1 MTSTITGAASLTHS
15 ARPIGSR
22 ASSLVR
28 YSPTAWPWEREYRA
42 RRRALGWSQNE
53 LARRADVNH
62 PTLFKIEADQR
73 LNPSISVIV
82 RIARALGTT
91 AEALYGWERDDARL
105 IVEANKTTMLV
116 DVRPLGKKPTDAAQ
130 SRAKSF
136 VTTALERAGAKVRDA
151 GRTRRGRS
159 GSTVAGSCRSAGC
172 RRAGVGGGVARDP
185 QAARRA
191 RKPASGSRRTR
202 SKARIAIISGSLG
215 SFVSNMM
222 RQYNAQRANRWA
234 QLALSLVDLRAP
246 SIGITLQLTREVTYD
261 DCIHDLNGASSRAS
275 VASGDSPGVTALEQC
290 RQLPFDARVA

>member
-1 MTSTITGAASLTHS
+1 MLHAY
-15 ARPIGSR
+15 PIGTTNRFKGFIFGALQSKCVTLGKR
-22 ASSLVR
+22 IG
-28 YSPTAWPWEREYRA
+28 A

-105 IVEANKTTMLV
+105 IVDANKTTMLV

-151 GRTRRGRS
+151 GPT
-159 GSTVAGSCRSAGC
+159 AE
-172 RRAGVGGGVARDP
+172 D
-185 QAARRA
+185 AAEA
-191 RKPASGSRRTR
+191 PLPAH
-202 SKARIAIISGSLG
+202 A
-215 SFVSNMM
+215 
-222 RQYNAQRANRWA
+222 A
-234 QLALSLVDLRAP
+234 QLAAGGLALVEELRAIRKRLDALETP
-246 SIGITLQLTREVTYD
+246 RQGQAGRVRK
-261 DCIHDLNGASSRAS
+261 RAS
-275 VASGDSPGVTALEQC
+275 
-290 RQLPFDARVA
+290 R